1 MLIYLEHCTFLFSII
16 VHKDKADKLRNRFRS
31 FYTLIVSVIGRKV
44 VTLPKKKLSLKNMN
58 RKMIKTIVLA
68 ALMAVPFFAKAQNF
82 VGITAEQNAQNTPSG
97 WTAVNLPQLP
107 AITSANTFNIKD
119 YGASTSA
126 ADNTKAIQKALDA
139 VPSTGGMVVIP
150 AGTWMFGST
159 DQMTS
164 QTEVLSIK
172 AKTILHLCAGA
183 TLKLVEYGKAPNT
196 KIVFIGGKN
205 KGKNVTDVV
214 IEGEGE
220 TSIIDGQ
227 GARWWLARE
236 NGETFN
242 PGAMIRF
249 EQGKRFLLRNFKIQN
264 TPGVNIT
271 ISNSGKASHAT
282 IHDVTISEPSSEAGN
297 GKASHNTDGIS
308 IWGPYVNIYNCNISN
323 GDDNVVCDNDAQ
335 YIHVWNCYFGTGHGA
350 SIGSYTENIK
360 HVWFDNITMNGTT
373 AGIRMKTGQDVD
385 NTTNKVT
392 LRGGGEEDWK
402 FTNFTMTNVKNP
414 LSIDC
419 FYDKNYNSDPAVDKA
434 NARALD
440 STTPTYNGIYLQN
453 VKTTDVCDGNAIFLI
468 GRPESHIK
476 NVTLDNVQISAKK
489 GIDIRFVD
497 NLVFKN
503 NSKITVSSG
512 SIWLKKF
519 DSTWDDQCGAT
530 STGSTITD
538 TKGPFTLNSK
548 TLTDKTAGSFNN
560 GFAISNEKGKSYD
573 VGSGT
578 TYIKYSA
585 NQYTIII
592 PDGVK
597 ITKMDIE
604 GRNNY
609 DTDDAYIG
617 EINGTSYDA
626 DTYIFPK
633 DKSVQKYT
641 VEFNSPVEHTLTFTP
656 KVKQCILQFTLY
668 TETSTGI
675 KNITAITQPA
685 NNNVY
690 DLSGRVVKSNA
701 KADDLKSLNK
711 GIYVFNN
718 KKYVTK

>member
-1 MLIYLEHCTFLFSII
+1 MNKTFF
-16 VHKDKADKLRNRFRS
+16 
-31 FYTLIVSVIGRKV
+31 
-44 VTLPKKKLSLKNMN
+44 KNM
-58 RKMIKTIVLA
+58 VLA
-68 ALMAVPFFAKAQNF
+68 ALMTLPVLAKAQTF
-82 VGITAEQNAQNTPSG
+82 AGITAEQNAQNTPEG
-97 WTAVNLPQLP
+97 WTAVALPQLS
-107 AITSANTFNIKD
+107 AITSANTFNITN

-126 ADNTKAIQKALDA
+126 PDNTKAIQKALDA

-164 QTEVLSIK
+164 KTEVLSIK
-172 AKTILHLCAGA
+172 SKTVLHLCAGA
-183 TLKLVEYGKAPNT
+183 TLKLVEYGKAPNNKT
-196 KIVFIGGKN
+196 VFIGCKN
-205 KGKNVTDVV
+205 KNQSDIV

-227 GARWWLARE
+227 GARWWLAKE
-236 NGETFN
+236 QSETFN

-249 EQGKRFLLRNFKIQN
+249 EQGQRFLLRNFKIQN

-282 IHDVTISEPSSEAGN
+282 IHDVTISEPASEAGK
-297 GKASHNTDGIS
+297 GKASHNTDGVS

-323 GDDNVVCDNDAQ
+323 GDDNVVCDDDAQ
-335 YIHVWNCYFGTGHGA
+335 YIHVWNCDFGTGHGA
-350 SIGSYTENIK
+350 SIGSFTNNIK

-373 AGIRMKTGQDVD
+373 AGIRMKTGI
-385 NTTNKVT
+385 NSNGT
-392 LRGGGEEDWK
+392 LRGGGEEDWR
-402 FTNFTMTNVKNP
+402 FTNFIMTKVKNP

-453 VKTTDVCDGNAIFLI
+453 VKTTDVCEGNAIFFV

-503 NSKITVSSG
+503 GSKITVSSG
-512 SIWLKKF
+512 AMWLKKF
-519 DSTWDDQCGAT
+519 DSTYEDQCNAT
-530 STGSTITD
+530 STGTIETD
-538 TKGPFTLNSK
+538 PNGIYTLNNK
-548 TLTDKTAGSFNN
+548 TLTDKVAGTFNN
-560 GFAISNEKGKSYD
+560 GFSISNEKGKAYD

-578 TYIKYSA
+578 NYIKFSA
-585 NQYTIII
+585 NQYTINI
-592 PDGVK
+592 PDGIKIVK
-597 ITKMDIE
+597 MEIE

-617 EINGTSYDA
+617 EINGVNYDA
-626 DTYIFPK
+626 TTYVFPK
-633 DKSVQKYT
+633 DKSIKNYSISFAT
-641 VEFNSPVEHTLTFTP
+641 PVEHTLTFTP
-656 KVKQCILQFTLY
+656 KVKQCILAITLY
-668 TETSTGI
+668 GDASS
-675 KNITAITQPA
+675 NIAGVRVDNQAMADTNI
-685 NNNVY
+685 Y
-690 DLSGRVVKSNA
+690 DLSGRVVAQKGSEG
-701 KADDLKSLNK
+701 LKK
-711 GIYVFNN
+711 GIYIFNN
-718 KKYVTK
+718 KKFVVK

>member
-1 MLIYLEHCTFLFSII
+1 MNKTFF
-16 VHKDKADKLRNRFRS
+16 
-31 FYTLIVSVIGRKV
+31 
-44 VTLPKKKLSLKNMN
+44 KNM
-58 RKMIKTIVLA
+58 VLA
-68 ALMAVPFFAKAQNF
+68 ALMTLPVIAKAQTF
-82 VGITAEQNAQNTPSG
+82 AGITAELNAQNTPEG
-97 WTAVNLPQLP
+97 WTAVALPQLP
-107 AITSANTFNIKD
+107 AITSANTLNIKD

-139 VPSTGGMVVIP
+139 VPTTGGMVVIP

-164 QTEVLSIK
+164 KTEVLSIK
-172 AKTILHLCAGA
+172 SKTVLHLCAGA
-183 TLKLVEYGKAPNT
+183 TLKLVEYGKAPNNKT
-196 KIVFIGGKN
+196 VFIGCKN

-236 NGETFN
+236 NGETFK

-249 EQGKRFLLRNFKIQN
+249 EQGKHFLLRNFKIQN

-282 IHDVTISEPSSEAGN
+282 IHDVTISEPSSEAGK

-323 GDDNVVCDNDAQ
+323 GDDNIVCDDNAQ
-335 YIHVWNCYFGTGHGA
+335 YIHVWNCDFGTGHGA
-350 SIGSYTENIK
+350 SIGSFTENIK
-360 HVWFDNITMNGTT
+360 HVWFDQITMNGTT

-385 NTTNKVT
+385 KTTNKVT

-414 LSIDC
+414 FSIDC

-440 STTPTYNGIYLQN
+440 STTPTYTDILLQN
-453 VKTTDVCDGNAIFLI
+453 VKTTDVCDGNAIFLV

-503 NSKITVSSG
+503 GSKIIVSSG
-512 SIWLKKF
+512 AMWLKKF
-519 DSTWDDQCGAT
+519 DSTYEDQCNAT
-530 STGSTITD
+530 STGTIETD
-538 TKGPFTLNSK
+538 PNGVYTLNSK
-548 TLTDKTAGSFNN
+548 TLTNGTSSTATFSN
-560 GFAISNEKGKSYD
+560 GFSISNEKGKTYG

-578 TYIKYSA
+578 NYIKYSA

-592 PDGVK
+592 PDGIK
-597 ITKMDIE
+597 IAKMDIE
-604 GRNNY
+604 GKNNY
-609 DTDDAYIG
+609 TEADAYIG
-617 EINGTSYDA
+617 EINGKSYDA
-626 DTYIFPK
+626 TTYIFPK
-633 DKSVQKYT
+633 DKSVKKYT
-641 VEFNSPVEHTLTFTP
+641 VEFDTSVEHTLTFTP
-656 KVKQCILQFTLY
+656 KVKQCILAFTLY
-668 TETSTGI
+668 TDATSSIAGI
-675 KNITAITQPA
+675 TVDNKLMADTNI
-685 NNNVY
+685 Y
-690 DLSGRVVKSNA
+690 DLSGRVVAQKGSEG
-701 KADDLKSLNK
+701 LKK
-711 GIYVFNN
+711 GIYIFNN
-718 KKYVTK
+718 KKFVVK

>member
-1 MLIYLEHCTFLFSII
+1 
-16 VHKDKADKLRNRFRS
+16 
-31 FYTLIVSVIGRKV
+31 
-44 VTLPKKKLSLKNMN
+44 MN

-68 ALMAVPFFAKAQNF
+68 ALMAVPFFAKAQTF
-82 VGITAEQNAQNTPSG
+82 AGITAEQNAQNTPAG

-107 AITSANTFNIKD
+107 AITSANTINIKD

-164 QTEVLSIK
+164 KTEVLSIK

-196 KIVFIGGKN
+196 KTVFIGEKN

-220 TSIIDGQ
+220 TSVIDGQ

-282 IHDVTISEPSSEAGN
+282 IHDVTISEPSSEAGK

-335 YIHVWNCYFGTGHGA
+335 YIHVWNCDFGTGHGA
-350 SIGSYTENIK
+350 SIGSYTNNIK
-360 HVWFDNITMNGTT
+360 HVWFDNINMNGTT
-373 AGIRMKTGQDVD
+373 AGIRMKTGINSDG
-385 NTTNKVT
+385 T

-440 STTPTYNGIYLQN
+440 STTPTYTDILLQN
-453 VKTTDVCDGNAIFLI
+453 VKTTDVCDGYAIFLV

-530 STGSTITD
+530 STGSTVTD

-560 GFAISNEKGKSYD
+560 GFAISNEKGKKYD

-609 DTDDAYIG
+609 SDADAYIG

-626 DTYIFPK
+626 TAYAFPK
-633 DKSVQKYT
+633 DKSVKNYT

-668 TETSTGI
+668 TDTSTGI
-675 KNITAITQPA
+675 KNITTIAQST

-701 KADDLKSLNK
+701 KAEDLKSLNK

>member
-1 MLIYLEHCTFLFSII
+1 
-16 VHKDKADKLRNRFRS
+16 
-31 FYTLIVSVIGRKV
+31 
-44 VTLPKKKLSLKNMN
+44 MN

-68 ALMAVPFFAKAQNF
+68 ALMAVPFFAKAQTF
-82 VGITAEQNAQNTPSG
+82 AGITAEQNAQNTPAG

-107 AITSANTFNIKD
+107 AITSANTINIKD

-164 QTEVLSIK
+164 KTEVLSIK

-183 TLKLVEYGKAPNT
+183 TLKLVEYGKAPNK

-220 TSIIDGQ
+220 TSVIDGQ

-282 IHDVTISEPSSEAGN
+282 IHDVTISEPSSEAGK

-335 YIHVWNCYFGTGHGA
+335 YIHVWNCDFGTGHGA
-350 SIGSYTENIK
+350 SIGSYSNNIK
-360 HVWFDNITMNGTT
+360 HVWFDYINMNGTT
-373 AGIRMKTGQDVD
+373 AGIRMKTGINSDG
-385 NTTNKVT
+385 T

-402 FTNFTMTNVKNP
+402 FSNFTMTNVKNP
-414 LSIDC
+414 FSIDC

-440 STTPTYNGIYLQN
+440 STTPTYTDILLQN
-453 VKTTDVCDGNAIFLI
+453 VKTTDVCAGNAIFLV

-548 TLTDKTAGSFNN
+548 TLTDKKAGSFSN

-597 ITKMDIE
+597 ITKIDIE

-609 DTDDAYIG
+609 SDADAYIG

-633 DKSVQKYT
+633 DKSVKNYT
-641 VEFNSPVEHTLTFTP
+641 VEFDSPVEHSLTFTP

>member
-1 MLIYLEHCTFLFSII
+1 MLIYLEHCTFLFPII

-82 VGITAEQNAQNTPSG
+82 AGITAEQNAQNTPAG

-164 QTEVLSIK
+164 KTEVLSIK
-172 AKTILHLCAGA
+172 AKTILHLSAGA
-183 TLKLVEYGKAPNT
+183 TLKLVEYGKAPNN

-205 KGKNVTDVV
+205 KGKNVTDIV

-220 TSIIDGQ
+220 TSVIDGQ

-236 NGETFN
+236 NGENFN

-271 ISNSGKASHAT
+271 ISNSGKASPAT
-282 IHDVTISEPSSEAGN
+282 IHDVTISEPSSEAGK

-323 GDDNVVCDNDAQ
+323 GDDNIVCDNDAQ

-350 SIGSYTENIK
+350 SIGSYTNNIK
-360 HVWFDNITMNGTT
+360 HVWFDNINMNGTT
-373 AGIRMKTGQDVD
+373 AGIRMKTGINSDG
-385 NTTNKVT
+385 T

-402 FTNFTMTNVKNP
+402 FSNFTMTNVKNP
-414 LSIDC
+414 FSIDC

-434 NARALD
+434 NARELD
-440 STTPTYNGIYLQN
+440 STTPTYNGILLQN
-453 VKTTDVCDGNAIFLI
+453 VKTTDVCDGNAIFLV

-530 STGSTITD
+530 STGSGVVD

-548 TLTDKTAGSFNN
+548 TLTDKTAGSFSN

-578 TYIKYSA
+578 TYIKFSA

-597 ITKMDIE
+597 IRKMDIE

-609 DTDDAYIG
+609 DTADAYIG

-626 DTYIFPK
+626 STYAFPK
-633 DKSVQKYT
+633 DKSVKKYT
-641 VEFNSPVEHTLTFTP
+641 VEFDSPVEHTLTFTP

-675 KNITAITQPA
+675 QHITTIAQPA

-690 DLSGRVVKSNA
+690 DLSGRMVKSNA

>member
-1 MLIYLEHCTFLFSII
+1 MNKTFF
-16 VHKDKADKLRNRFRS
+16 
-31 FYTLIVSVIGRKV
+31 
-44 VTLPKKKLSLKNMN
+44 KNM
-58 RKMIKTIVLA
+58 VLA
-68 ALMAVPFFAKAQNF
+68 ALMTLPVLAKAQTF
-82 VGITAEQNAQNTPSG
+82 AGITAEQNAQNTPEG
-97 WTAVNLPQLP
+97 WTAVALPQLP

-126 ADNTKAIQKALDA
+126 TDNTKAIQKALDA
-139 VPSTGGMVVIP
+139 VPTTGGMVVIP

-164 QTEVLSIK
+164 KTEVLSIK
-172 AKTILHLCAGA
+172 SKTVLHLCAGA
-183 TLKLVEYGKAPNT
+183 TLKLVEYGKAPNNKT
-196 KIVFIGGKN
+196 VFIGCKN

-227 GARWWLARE
+227 GARWWLAKE
-236 NGETFN
+236 QSETFN

-282 IHDVTISEPSSEAGN
+282 IHDVTISEPASEAGK
-297 GKASHNTDGIS
+297 GKASHNTDGVS

-323 GDDNVVCDNDAQ
+323 GDDNVVCDDDAQ
-335 YIHVWNCYFGTGHGA
+335 YIHVWNCDFGTGHGA
-350 SIGSYTENIK
+350 SIGSYTKNIK
-360 HVWFDNITMNGTT
+360 HVWFDKITMNGTT
-373 AGIRMKTGQDVD
+373 AGIRMKTGINSDG
-385 NTTNKVT
+385 T

-402 FTNFTMTNVKNP
+402 FTNFTMTKVKNP

-453 VKTTDVCDGNAIFLI
+453 VKTTDICDGNAIFFV

-503 NSKITVSSG
+503 GSKITVSSG
-512 SIWLKKF
+512 AMWLKKF
-519 DSTWDDQCGAT
+519 DSTYEDQCNAT
-530 STGSTITD
+530 STGTIETD
-538 TKGPFTLNSK
+538 PNGVYTLNSK
-548 TLTDKTAGSFNN
+548 TLTNGTSSTATFSN
-560 GFAISNEKGKSYD
+560 GFSISNEKGKTYG

-578 TYIKYSA
+578 NYIKYSA

-592 PDGVK
+592 PNGIK

-604 GRNNY
+604 GKDNY
-609 DTDDAYIG
+609 ADADAYIG
-617 EINGTSYDA
+617 EINGKSYDA
-626 DTYIFPK
+626 TYIFPK
-633 DKSVQKYT
+633 DKSVKKYT
-641 VEFNSPVEHTLTFTP
+641 VEFATPVEHTLTFTP
-656 KVKQCILQFTLY
+656 KVKQCILAFTLY
-668 TETSTGI
+668 TDATSSIAGI
-675 KNITAITQPA
+675 TVDNKLMVDTNI
-685 NNNVY
+685 Y
-690 DLSGRVVKSNA
+690 DLSGRVVAQKGSEG
-701 KADDLKSLNK
+701 LKK
-711 GIYVFNN
+711 GIYIFNN
-718 KKYVTK
+718 KKFVVK

>member
-1 MLIYLEHCTFLFSII
+1 MNKTFF
-16 VHKDKADKLRNRFRS
+16 
-31 FYTLIVSVIGRKV
+31 
-44 VTLPKKKLSLKNMN
+44 KNM
-58 RKMIKTIVLA
+58 VLA
-68 ALMAVPFFAKAQNF
+68 ALMTLPVLAKAQTF
-82 VGITAEQNAQNTPSG
+82 TGITAEKNAQNTPEG
-97 WTAVNLPQLP
+97 WTAVALPQLP
-107 AITSANTFNIKD
+107 AITSENTFNIKD

-139 VPSTGGMVVIP
+139 VPTTGGMVVIP
-150 AGTWMFGST
+150 AGTWMFGIT

-164 QTEVLSIK
+164 KTEVLSIK
-172 AKTILHLCAGA
+172 SKTVLHLCAGA
-183 TLKLVEYGKAPNT
+183 TLKLVEYGKAPNNKT
-196 KIVFIGGKN
+196 VFIGCKN

-227 GARWWLARE
+227 GARWWLAKE
-236 NGETFN
+236 QSETFN

-282 IHDVTISEPSSEAGN
+282 IHDVTISEPASEAGK
-297 GKASHNTDGIS
+297 GKASHNTDGVS

-350 SIGSYTENIK
+350 SIGSYTKNIK

-373 AGIRMKTGQDVD
+373 AGIRMKTGINSDG
-385 NTTNKVT
+385 T

-402 FTNFTMTNVKNP
+402 FTNFTMTKVKNP

-453 VKTTDVCDGNAIFLI
+453 VKTTDVCDGNAIFFV

-503 NSKITVSSG
+503 GSKITVSSG
-512 SIWLKKF
+512 AMWLKKY
-519 DSTWDDQCGAT
+519 DSSWTDECDAT
-530 STGSTITD
+530 STGSTVTD

-548 TLTDKTAGSFNN
+548 TLTDATAGTFSN
-560 GFAISNEKGKSYD
+560 GFSISNENNKKYD

-578 TYIKYSA
+578 NYIKYSA

-592 PDGVK
+592 PDGIK
-597 ITKMDIE
+597 IAKMDIE
-604 GRNNY
+604 GKDNY
-609 DTDDAYIG
+609 ADADAYIG
-617 EINGTSYDA
+617 EINGKSYDA
-626 DTYIFPK
+626 TTYIFPK
-633 DKSVQKYT
+633 DKSVKKYT
-641 VEFNSPVEHTLTFTP
+641 VEFDSPVEHTLTFTP
-656 KVKQCILQFTLY
+656 KVKQCILAFTLY
-668 TETSTGI
+668 TDATSSIAGI
-675 KNITAITQPA
+675 TVDNKLMADTNI
-685 NNNVY
+685 Y
-690 DLSGRVVKSNA
+690 DLSGRVVAQKGYEG
-701 KADDLKSLNK
+701 LKK
-711 GIYVFNN
+711 GIYIFNN
-718 KKYVTK
+718 KKFVVK

>member
-1 MLIYLEHCTFLFSII
+1 MKKSII
-16 VHKDKADKLRNRFRS
+16 
-31 FYTLIVSVIGRKV
+31 
-44 VTLPKKKLSLKNMN
+44 
-58 RKMIKTIVLA
+58 KTVVLA
-68 ALMAVPFFAKAQNF
+68 ALMALPMFAKAQTF
-82 VGITAEQNAQNTPSG
+82 AGITAEQNAQNTPEG
-97 WTAVNLPQLP
+97 WTAVELPQLP

-164 QTEVLSIK
+164 TTEVLSIK
-172 AKTILHLCAGA
+172 SKTVLHLCAGA

-196 KIVFIGGKN
+196 KTVFIGGKN

-214 IEGEGE
+214 IEGEGV

-282 IHDVTISEPSSEAGN
+282 IHDVTISEPASEAGK

-373 AGIRMKTGQDVD
+373 AGIRMKTGINSDG
-385 NTTNKVT
+385 T

-519 DSTWDDQCGAT
+519 DSTWTDECGAT

-548 TLTDKTAGSFNN
+548 TLTDKTAGSFSN
-560 GFAISNEKGKSYD
+560 GFAISNEKGKAYD

-578 TYIKYSA
+578 NYIKYSA

-626 DTYIFPK
+626 STYVFPK
-633 DKSVQKYT
+633 DKSLKKYT
-641 VEFNSPVEHTLTFTP
+641 VEFDSPVEHTLTFTP

-675 KNITAITQPA
+675 QNITAIA
-685 NNNVY
+685 KVADNNVY
-690 DLSGRVVKSNA
+690 DLSGRVVKTNA
-701 KADDLKSLNK
+701 KAEDLNSLKK
-711 GIYVFNN
+711 GIYIYNN
-718 KKYVTK
+718 KKYVAK